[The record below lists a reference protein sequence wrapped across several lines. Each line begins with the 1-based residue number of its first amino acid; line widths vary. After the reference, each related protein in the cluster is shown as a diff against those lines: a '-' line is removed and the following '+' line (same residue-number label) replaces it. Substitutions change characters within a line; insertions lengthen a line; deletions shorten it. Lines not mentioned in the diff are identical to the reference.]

1 MEIHLKPED
10 IAKMPKDVQAQLQP
24 EPLKPLESN
33 LPAWLQGVPLE
44 RRAHLA
50 EQAAKHVSVPIR
62 PVRTSFTPE
71 ADAEAKQV
79 VQQYQA
85 RQYQAKPLPPT
96 PPRIV
101 ETHRVEIRDRVP
113 PYLIVMLGFSLL
125 ATLLL
130 ALALILLALK

>member
-1 MEIHLKPED
+1 MDIHLKPED

-44 RRAHLA
+44 HRAHLA
-50 EQAAKHVSVPIR
+50 EQAAKRTSVPVR
-62 PVRTSFTPE
+62 PVRTVVETP
-71 ADAEAKQV
+71 KPPSQPLPV
-79 VQQYQA
+79 
-85 RQYQAKPLPPT
+85 KPLPPSQ
-96 PPRIV
+96 PRIV

-125 ATLLL
+125 ATVLL
-130 ALALILLALK
+130 ALALILLALQ